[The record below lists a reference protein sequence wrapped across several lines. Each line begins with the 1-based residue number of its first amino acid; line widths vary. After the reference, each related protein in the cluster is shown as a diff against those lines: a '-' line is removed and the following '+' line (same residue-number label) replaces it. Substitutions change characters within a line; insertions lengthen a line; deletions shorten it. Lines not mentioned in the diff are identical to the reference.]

1 MITLDITNNYKT
13 FNFKEN
19 KTQILDFET
28 LKVTHKENDVFGNP
42 LKGLYHYQ
50 VIENVLNICNN
61 SGLSYELEEIFAA
74 QNKSSQ
80 HPGVSV
86 LPQIEQIKGDNSV
99 EAHIL
104 RRVFTTIKINDGE
117 NSEMNTTIAIAYH
130 QDGVQIGFGPNVKI
144 CHNQCILS
152 KERTA
157 YNYGKEGVTNDEMFA
172 TVKNWLDNFFEY
184 RENDLRIIEKM
195 KQIRCSQNDAYQFI
209 GLLTCL
215 RVAKDSGNKDLSSNI
230 KQYPLTQ
237 GQISQYSEEYLI
249 RHLNGQASTL
259 WDLYNIATELYKPEK
274 AEIPNLLPQNVAMM
288 ELLKERFEL

>member
-1 MITLDITNNYKT
+1 MTTLTEKRT
-13 FNFKEN
+13 FNFQEN
-19 KTQILDFET
+19 KTEVLDFET
-28 LKVTHKENDVFGNP
+28 LKVTHKENDVYGNP

-50 VIENVLNICNN
+50 VIDEVLNICKN

-80 HPGVSV
+80 YPGVSI
-86 LPQIEQIKGDNSV
+86 LPQVEAIHGENSA

-152 KERTA
+152 KDRTA
-157 YNYGKEGVTNDEMFA
+157 YNYGKEGVSNEEMFA
-172 TVKNWLDNFFEY
+172 SVQRWLDNFFEY
-184 RENDLRIIEKM
+184 RETDLRIIQKM
-195 KQIRCSQNDAYQFI
+195 KQIRCSQNEAYQFI
-209 GLLTCL
+209 GLLTCM
-215 RVAKDSGNKDLSSNI
+215 RVAKDSSNKNLSANV
-230 KQYPLTQ
+230 KQYPLSQ
-237 GQISQYSEEYLI
+237 SQISQFTEEYLN
-249 RHLNGQASTL
+249 RQLNGQVSTL

-274 AEIPNLLPQNVAMM
+274 SEIPNLLPQNVAMM
-288 ELLKERFEL
+288 DLIKQRYDID

>member
-1 MITLDITNNYKT
+1 MTTIGYRT
-13 FNFKEN
+13 FNFQEN
-19 KTQILDFET
+19 KTQVLDFQT
-28 LKVTHKENDVFGNP
+28 LKSTHKENDVFGNP

-50 VIENVLNICNN
+50 VIDEVLNICKQ
-61 SGLSYELEEIFAA
+61 SGLSYDLEEIFAA

-80 HPGVSV
+80 FPGVSI
-86 LPQIEQIKGDNSV
+86 LPQVEAIHGENAV

-104 RRVFTTIKINDGE
+104 RRVFTTIRINDGQDAE
-117 NSEMNTTIAIAYH
+117 TTTTIAIAYH

-157 YNYGKEGVTNDEMFA
+157 YNYGKEGVTNEEMFA
-172 TVKNWLDNFFEY
+172 SVRSWLDNFFEY
-184 RENDLRIIEKM
+184 RETDLRIIQKM
-195 KQIRCSQNDAYQFI
+195 KQIRCTQNDAYQLI

-215 RVAKDSGNKDLSSNI
+215 RVAKDSGNRDLSSGV

-237 GQISQYSEEYLI
+237 AQISQYAEEYLI
-249 RHLNGQASTL
+249 RHLKGQVSTL
-259 WDLYNIATELYKPEK
+259 WDLYNIATELYKPDR

-288 ELLKERFEL
+288 ELLTDRYDL